1 MNGNMGALM
10 DSGPRHRSKVLT
22 PRVPDSGLG
31 PEVPRTKW
39 VKLNGQLLLNAV
51 PDAILMV
58 NREGEIVVANV
69 QAERLFGYEHE
80 ELIGRSV
87 ESLISPRLRAENR
100 QHRENV
106 FKDQYVQR
114 TGGSSQLFVLRK
126 DAAEVPVEISLNP
139 LTNQAG
145 VFLVCVIRDATD
157 RRHSE
162 GLKVLD
168 AVLRETHES
177 EERFRLLADT
187 APALIWMSDS
197 DKLCIYVN
205 KSWQGLNERS
215 MDSEVGNGWSARIHP
230 DDLRSC
236 LDTYTQAFDRRE
248 EFRVEYR
255 RRRRDEEYR
264 WILDTGVPRF
274 DKDRTFVGYIGI
286 GVDVTDRKL
295 AEAALARVS
304 SKLIEAQ
311 EQERTRIARELHD
324 DFSQRLALQC
334 IDLEQLSKKLS
345 ESDTKER
352 ARVVGMLKRAKEM
365 SADLHSLSHQLH
377 SSKLEFVGLA
387 SAVRG
392 LCKEISAKY
401 EIDVHFKDS
410 GMPPDI
416 PKDVALCLFRV
427 TQEALG
433 NVFKHSGAKSAG
445 VELGSNEAGLSL
457 RIVDEGRGFDTRG
470 DNAGFG
476 IGLVGMTERLR
487 LVGGRLSIRSE
498 LMRGTEI
505 LAEVPLFSSVKRLLV
520 KTATVGGRQS

>member
-1 MNGNMGALM
+1 MNGN
-10 DSGPRHRSKVLT
+10 PKV
-22 PRVPDSGLG
+22 PPSR
-31 PEVPRTKW
+31 W
-39 VKLNGQLLLNAV
+39 VELSAQLLLNAIS
-51 PDAILMV
+51 DAILMV
-58 NREGEIVVANV
+58 SREGEIVAANV
-69 QAERLFGYEHE
+69 QAERLSGYEHE

-87 ESLISPRLRAENR
+87 ESLIPPRLRPENR
-100 QHRENV
+100 QHREIAFN
-106 FKDQYVQR
+106 DQDVQR
-114 TGGSSQLFVLRK
+114 SGRGSQLFVLRK
-126 DAAEVPVEISLNP
+126 DATEVPAEIILNP

-145 VFLVCVIRDATD
+145 TFLVCVIRDATD

-162 GLKVLD
+162 GLKMLD
-168 AVLRETHES
+168 AVLRETRES
-177 EERFRLLADT
+177 EERFSLLADT

-205 KSWQGLNERS
+205 KSWRGLTGRS
-215 MDSEVGNGWSARIHP
+215 LDSELGNGWSEGIHP
-230 DDLRSC
+230 DDLRSY
-236 LDTYTQAFDRRE
+236 LDTYAQAFDRQE

-255 RRRRDEEYR
+255 RRRHDGEYR

-334 IDLEQLSKKLS
+334 IDLDLLMKKLS
-345 ESDTKER
+345 ESDPKER
-352 ARVVGMLKRAKEM
+352 AKVVQMLERAKEM
-365 SADLHSLSHQLH
+365 STDLRSLSHQLH
-377 SSKLEFVGLA
+377 SSKLEFVGL
-387 SAVRG
+387 SLAVRG

-401 EIDVHFKDS
+401 EIDVHFHDS
-410 GMPPDI
+410 GIPLDT
-416 PKDVALCLFRV
+416 PKDVALSLFRV

-433 NVFKHSGAKSAG
+433 NVVKHSGAKSAR
-445 VELGSNEAGLSL
+445 VELA
-457 RIVDEGRGFDTRG
+457 
-470 DNAGFG
+470 G

-487 LVGGRLSIRSE
+487 LVEGQLSIRSE

-505 LAEVPLFSSVKRLLV
+505 LAEVPLSSSVNRLQG
-520 KTATVGGRQS
+520 KTATAGGRQS